1 MKLKIRPALLGR
13 SLAAILILL
22 ATNLHIVRA
31 LEAATLTITSC
42 DSGQL
47 ISAIT
52 IANSDSAADIINLAP
67 GCVYTLGSGSFNADG
82 QNGLPD
88 ISSPISINGNGA
100 TIARDSALGTP
111 AFRILHIAIS
121 GALLLNTV
129 TISNGLEVRGGGIY
143 SSGTL
148 TMANTN
154 ITNNQVITTTNNTFG
169 LGGGV
174 YIGSGRFTLDNSS
187 ITYNSAQGVAEG
199 RGAGI
204 FLDTGNAFITNSIL
218 AHNRVTRRGRGG
230 AISVNQG
237 VLEITNCI
245 FDDNEAAGFGGGLYS
260 TGVVTVTQS
269 NFRNNRAVGSDAIFS
284 GNFGEWGR
292 GGGIASEDGVLTI
305 TGTSLSQNQALGG
318 SGPIET
324 VPNQYAAGT
333 GQGGG
338 LYLLRNSTSVRNSS
352 ITQNRAAGGDGGL
365 GIHQPGGAAGDGN
378 GGGIAL
384 VFGKL
389 MVLNSTL
396 SGNLAIGAIG
406 GAGPG
411 GGQGGN
417 GIGGGIEASG
427 TLTVTDSTI
436 VDNHAAG
443 GLAGAGAPLYPDGAA
458 GGGGISTY
466 APTLTTVGNT
476 IIALNTTMNTVDAAA
491 PNVAGTFISQGY
503 NLIGDGTGSTGF
515 NAPGD
520 QVGTTANPIDPLVG
534 PLADNGGAS
543 YTHALLS
550 GSPAIDAGNPAPAGS
565 DNACSATDQ
574 RGFGRVGRCDIG
586 AFEFGNLPL
595 KKTTTTLI
603 SSENPA
609 RIGETVT
616 FTATVVDTSSDIET
630 PTGNVTFYDG
640 AIALGSSTLN
650 NNGRAVLSVALLM
663 AGNHTIL
670 ANYSG
675 DANYAPSSAPNLT
688 QTIVQTT
695 IIHKMFL
702 PLLHGNPQLLAKSM
716 SMADREI
723 TRPVLTSAPPPPAPA
738 SIVAPQ
744 IL

>member
-1 MKLKIRPALLGR
+1 MKLKIHPVLLSR
-13 SLAAILILL
+13 SLATILILL
-22 ATNLHIVRA
+22 ATSLYTGRA

-42 DSGQL
+42 DSSQL

-52 IANSDSAADIINLAP
+52 IANSDSAADTINLAS
-67 GCVYTLGSGSFNADG
+67 GCTYTLGSGSFNADG

-100 TIARDSALGTP
+100 TIARDSAPGTP
-111 AFRILHIAIS
+111 SFRILHIASS

-129 TISNGLEVRGGGIY
+129 TISNGLEVRGGGVY

-148 TMANTN
+148 TMTNTN

-260 TGVVTVTQS
+260 TGVVTVTQ
-269 NFRNNRAVGSDAIFS
+269 NIFRNNRAVGSDAIFS
-284 GNFGEWGR
+284 GNSGEWGR
-292 GGGIASEDGVLTI
+292 GGAIASEDGTLTI

-324 VPNQYAAGT
+324 IPNQYAAGT

-352 ITQNRAAGGDGGL
+352 ITQNRAGGGDGGM
-365 GIHQPGGAAGDGN
+365 GIHQPGGAAGDGR

-389 MVLNSTL
+389 MVVNSTL
-396 SGNLAIGAIG
+396 SGNLAIGATG
-406 GAGPG
+406 GAGYG

-417 GIGGGIEASG
+417 GIGGGIEATG

-443 GLAGAGAPLYPDGAA
+443 GPAGAGEPLSTDGAA
-458 GGGGISTY
+458 GGGGISKY
-466 APTLTTVGNT
+466 APTLTTALGNT

-520 QVGTTANPIDPLVG
+520 QIGTTANPIDPLVG

-543 YTHALLS
+543 YTHALLG
-550 GSPAIDAGNPAPAGS
+550 GSPAIDAGNPASAGS
-565 DNACSATDQ
+565 DNACSTTDQ

-609 RIGETVT
+609 RIGATVT
-616 FTATVVDTSSDIET
+616 FTATVVDISSNIET

-640 AIALGSSTLN
+640 AIALGSSTLD
-650 NNGRAVLSVALLM
+650 NNGRAVLPVTVLA

-695 IIHKMFL
+695 IMHKMFL
-702 PLLHGNPQLLAKSM
+702 PLLHGNPQ
-716 SMADREI
+716 
-723 TRPVLTSAPPPPAPA
+723 
-738 SIVAPQ
+738 
-744 IL
+744 